1 MSVLPRRV
9 TALYCQTWTLL
20 GPFQMWI
27 LLLSVLCAVD
37 STLSVPV
44 AGSWEFLQMSNAAA
58 ASGRRSADQDQVSEL
73 STGRERH
80 IPHPSSLP
88 HEDILQARKK
98 RQGLQTTLG
107 QHPVTPAGYEGLFS
121 SQYPWA
127 IVWGPTVAFEEDVD
141 PSSADAGPF
150 HPDYRSVP
158 RHGAITPF
166 SDSRPRHRDRDM
178 NLRESPATHQ
188 PFLFG
193 PRTEGADPQLYVTIS
208 ISIVIVLVA
217 TGIILKF
224 CWDRN
229 QKRRPHSVQQN
240 SLQQE
245 ESQQPL
251 TDLSPGSSFSPYSDS
266 PPWDTPESEGEA
278 AFRGAKNSE
287 TVNKSARFQWN
298 R

>member
-1 MSVLPRRV
+1 
-9 TALYCQTWTLL
+9 
-20 GPFQMWI
+20 
-27 LLLSVLCAVD
+27 
-37 STLSVPV
+37 
-44 AGSWEFLQMSNAAA
+44 MSNAAA
-58 ASGRRSADQDQVSEL
+58 ASGRRSTNQDQGPEL
-73 STGRERH
+73 STGLLWMQEHNIR
-80 IPHPSSLP
+80 HPSSIP
-88 HEDILQARKK
+88 HEETLQARKK
-98 RQGLQTTLG
+98 RQGLRTTLG
-107 QHPVTPAGYEGLFS
+107 QHPVTPAGYEGLSS

-127 IVWGPTVAFEEDVD
+127 IVWGPTVADEEDVD
-141 PSSADAGPF
+141 PSSADAGSF

-158 RHGAITPF
+158 RHGAITSFP
-166 SDSRPRHRDRDM
+166 DSRSRHRDSDM

-208 ISIVIVLVA
+208 ISIIIVLVA

-251 TDLSPGSSFSPYSDS
+251 TDLSPGSITSFSPYSDS
-266 PPWDTPESEGEA
+266 PRDTPESEGA
-278 AFRGAKNSE
+278 PALRGAIKSE
-287 TVNKSARFQWN
+287 TITNNTGFQWN